1 MFVLSVLV
9 VHGFGWEPLFAE
21 VAWVDAVA
29 RVLHVSV
36 LGVVVLPN
44 ARRTRP
50 SLVRIA
56 TLKIWKRNHNYKP
69 PKFLEIFAL
78 TFNRGIR
85 LQVAVYFPIWEINLF
100 RQKICQMA

>member
-9 VHGFGWEPLFAE
+9 VHGFGGEPLFAE

-44 ARRTRP
+44 ARRTGP

-56 TLKIWKRNHNYKP
+56 TLEVLKKESN
-69 PKFLEIFAL
+69 
-78 TFNRGIR
+78 
-85 LQVAVYFPIWEINLF
+85 
-100 RQKICQMA
+100 

>member
-9 VHGFGWEPLFAE
+9 VHGFGGEPLLAE

-44 ARRTRP
+44 TRRTRP

-56 TLKIWKRNHNYKP
+56 TLRIWKTQSKLEATLVLR
-69 PKFLEIFAL
+69 KFSIY
-78 TFNRGIR
+78 IH
-85 LQVAVYFPIWEINLF
+85 QV
-100 RQKICQMA
+100 

>member
-9 VHGFGWEPLFAE
+9 VHGFGWEPLLAE

-50 SLVRIA
+50 SLVGIA

-69 PKFLEIFAL
+69 PKFL
-78 TFNRGIR
+78 
-85 LQVAVYFPIWEINLF
+85 
-100 RQKICQMA
+100 